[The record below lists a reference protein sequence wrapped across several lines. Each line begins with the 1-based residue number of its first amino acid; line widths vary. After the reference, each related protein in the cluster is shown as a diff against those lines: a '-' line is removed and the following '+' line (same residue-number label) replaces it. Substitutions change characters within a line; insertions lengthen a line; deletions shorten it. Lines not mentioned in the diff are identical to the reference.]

1 MVVEAD
7 VSAGV
12 KGQVWKDTP
21 PGLYWV
27 SIGCGRMP
35 ANGTC
40 SRDRYSHMTFLSS
53 LNWTRGMEEVIICVT
68 GDVSVQVSQED
79 FEMRVRHRTWASGQ
93 QS

>member
-1 MVVEAD
+1 
-7 VSAGV
+7 
-12 KGQVWKDTP
+12 
-21 PGLYWV
+21 
-27 SIGCGRMP
+27 
-35 ANGTC
+35 
-40 SRDRYSHMTFLSS
+40 MTFLSS